1 MGSPVSS
8 PRSASKPQLFGL
20 AGSSFADCILQ
31 DISLASAVI
40 PLLPAATS
48 VEELVVVVVVEA
60 SVEAVMAL
68 NAISVVR

>member
-8 PRSASKPQLFGL
+8 PRSASKTQLFGL

-48 VEELVVVVVVEA
+48 VEEEVVVVEV
-60 SVEAVMAL
+60 SVEAVTAL

>member
-8 PRSASKPQLFGL
+8 PRSVSNPQLFGL

-48 VEELVVVVVVEA
+48 VEELVVVVVEA